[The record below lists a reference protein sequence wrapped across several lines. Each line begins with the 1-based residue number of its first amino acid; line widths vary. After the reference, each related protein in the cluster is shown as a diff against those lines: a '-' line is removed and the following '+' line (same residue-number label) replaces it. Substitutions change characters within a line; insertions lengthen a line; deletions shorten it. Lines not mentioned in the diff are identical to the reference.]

1 MFWKVQTNP
10 FFVGWNKKYK
20 SLILRDIFCPK
31 VGLFFSFV
39 EKSLKNLSKKSMK
52 IFFSTVFF
60 TLLRAEPLICQEN
73 FTPSW
78 LMQYYVRIN
87 SASKKNPNHIIE
99 VYPVLLPV
107 AHIVIQFQSYQ
118 DYACNWIYYI
128 GRPSQSLDK
137 WRLGPGNW

>member
-39 EKSLKNLSKKSMK
+39 EKSLKNLSTKSMK
-52 IFFSTVFF
+52 ILFSKVFF

-73 FTPSW
+73 LTPSR
-78 LMQYYVRIN
+78 LRQYYVRIN
-87 SASKKNPNHIIE
+87 SASKKNPCHIID
-99 VYPVLLPV
+99 VFPVLFPV
-107 AHIVIQFQSYQ
+107 SHIDTKSHIPFFSTSIIFVIINNLY
-118 DYACNWIYYI
+118 NW
-128 GRPSQSLDK
+128 
-137 WRLGPGNW
+137 LGFLLLFFS